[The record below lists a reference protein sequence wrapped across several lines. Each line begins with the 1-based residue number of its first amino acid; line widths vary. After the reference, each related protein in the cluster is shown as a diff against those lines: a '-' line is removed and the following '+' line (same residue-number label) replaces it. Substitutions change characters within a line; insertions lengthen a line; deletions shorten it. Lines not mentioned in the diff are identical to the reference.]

1 MMEMETYQHV
11 RYEWKPYADSGPMA
25 TTRNSTNL
33 SVIVPL
39 FPRHAGLR
47 HALTTLRAQTLRPD
61 LVVFL
66 DDGQAS
72 SSVIPEDE
80 LPGIPVQVAQADT
93 KDVAHAINQA
103 VDYLDHSKYIA
114 ILGAG
119 GAYAPRRLEECLK
132 AIEDPSRFRQPGL
145 VVTGANLV
153 DGRGVPLAP
162 DDKRR
167 AQLARLWAPGQQG
180 VGLPEWLGTCDFVLS
195 AANIFARR
203 SYLLENH
210 LLTGVSSFAYHAAI
224 QAGVQGYLRVVDEPL
239 LELNWS
245 APDSIPSGPAA
256 AALLRAQVQ
265 LLAALREKL
274 ATSPDTRRNF
284 AAFHRAAWNNISGLR
299 EDLFA
304 QAAFQLASLAPQE
317 DTVKVADRFTT
328 APDLLTP
335 PPHWQLLHADS
346 HAAPDPAAYAAALAK
361 TRAELEQLKEENQRL
376 GRVADAAQNSG
387 WVRFGAWVGD
397 HGARRIMEMDEDV
410 SVQPPNGEVQSGGEH
425 HPNEVGN
432 KQP

>member
-11 RYEWKPYADSGPMA
+11 RYEWKPYADSVPMA

-203 SYLLENH
+203 
-210 LLTGVSSFAYHAAI
+210 AC
-224 QAGVQGYLRVVDEPL
+224 RV
-239 LELNWS
+239 
-245 APDSIPSGPAA
+245 
-256 AALLRAQVQ
+256 
-265 LLAALREKL
+265 
-274 ATSPDTRRNF
+274 
-284 AAFHRAAWNNISGLR
+284 ISG
-299 EDLFA
+299 
-304 QAAFQLASLAPQE
+304 
-317 DTVKVADRFTT
+317 
-328 APDLLTP
+328 
-335 PPHWQLLHADS
+335 W
-346 HAAPDPAAYAAALAK
+346 
-361 TRAELEQLKEENQRL
+361 
-376 GRVADAAQNSG
+376 
-387 WVRFGAWVGD
+387 
-397 HGARRIMEMDEDV
+397 
-410 SVQPPNGEVQSGGEH
+410 
-425 HPNEVGN
+425 
-432 KQP
+432 